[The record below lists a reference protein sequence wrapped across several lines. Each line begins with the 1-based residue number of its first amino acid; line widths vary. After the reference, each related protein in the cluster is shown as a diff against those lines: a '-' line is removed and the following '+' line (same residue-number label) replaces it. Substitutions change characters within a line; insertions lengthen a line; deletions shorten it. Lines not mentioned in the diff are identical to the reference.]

1 MDRKKLIQLII
12 IFVVALWAFCASLL
26 ISTTLVRK
34 AGKNSTTT
42 QPYIYHSTSATTKPS
57 TTAPE
62 ATEDDTLPAPSVN
75 ITIGNNIVST
85 TAGNIEDPDWKVSY
99 DASVSASKEHEEI
112 NKNVP
117 VGKDNIIKAYVDGV
131 NKLKNTE
138 EFTMAASGTLD
149 IDFDRITGGSVA
161 ENAADSAIAEN
172 APANRTYYFKK
183 GYDAETGQT
192 PVTAVPPSGSFAK
205 LKSDAV
211 KQATAVPT
219 GDGGYKIVITLKD
232 ETQTLSQ
239 AAEGHAGSIESIDL
253 KNYMPAG
260 VTLDELSM
268 TYSGATVEVIFDKDK
283 RITSMSYTLPI
294 QNGYGKGTYKL
305 LGAINIDFEF
315 HGKQTRS
322 CIITY

>member
-1 MDRKKLIQLII
+1 MEQKKLIQIII

-26 ISTTLVRK
+26 ISTTIAKK

-42 QPYIYHSTSATTKPS
+42 QPYIHSTASPTKP
-57 TTAPE
+57 TT
-62 ATEDDTLPAPSVN
+62 TLPESTQPTSEEPTIN
-75 ITIGNNIVST
+75 ITIGNNVISTNVS
-85 TAGNIEDPDWKVSY
+85 NLEDPDWKVSY

-117 VGKDNIIKAYVDGV
+117 VGKDNIVKAYVDGV

-138 EFTMAASGTLD
+138 NFTMATAGTLD

-161 ENAADSAIAEN
+161 ENAADSAIAQN
-172 APANRTYYFKK
+172 APETRTYYFKK
-183 GYDAETGQT
+183 GYDAETGET
-192 PVTAVPPSGSFAK
+192 PVTVVPPSGSFAK

-211 KQATAVPT
+211 RQATAVPT

-232 ETQTLSQ
+232 ETQTLTQ
-239 AAEGHAGSIESIDL
+239 EATGHASSIEAVDL
-253 KNYMPAG
+253 KSYMPSG
-260 VTLDELSM
+260 VTLSELSL

-283 RITSMSYTLPI
+283 RITSMSYKLPI
-294 QNGYGKGTYKL
+294 ENGYGKGTYSL
-305 LGAINIDFEF
+305 LGKINIDFEL
-315 HGKQTRS
+315 HGEQTRS

>member
-1 MDRKKLIQLII
+1 MDRKKFIQIII

-26 ISTTLVRK
+26 ISTSLVKK
-34 AGKNSTTT
+34 AGKNGTTT
-42 QPYIYHSTSATTKPS
+42 QPYINSTTSPS
-57 TTAPE
+57 TTAP
-62 ATEDDTLPAPSVN
+62 TSKQDTSTQPSVN
-75 ITIGNNIVST
+75 ITIGNNVVST
-85 TAGNIEDPDWKVSY
+85 TAGNIDDPDWKVSY
-99 DASVSASKEHEEI
+99 DASVSASKEHAEI

-138 EFTMAASGTLD
+138 DFTMVASGALD
-149 IDFDRITGGSVA
+149 IDFDRITGGELA

-192 PVTAVPPSGSFAK
+192 PVTVVPPSGSFAK

-232 ETQTLSQ
+232 ETQSLTQ
-239 AAEGHAGSIESIDL
+239 AAEGHAGSIESIKL
-253 KNYMPAG
+253 ENYMPAG
-260 VTLDELSM
+260 VTLEELSM

-294 QNGYGKGTYKL
+294 QSGYGKGTYKL
-305 LGAINIDFEF
+305 LTTIDIDFDF